1 MKGYEAKIYVD
12 PGAQLKYGKARSVPY
27 AMRGKVEE
35 ELECLVSEG
44 IIEPVQ
50 FADWAATIVPV
61 VKSDRKSL
69 QICGDFKLTLNQA
82 SKLDRYP
89 IPKVTDLFAK
99 LAGGKAFTK
108 LDMSQAYQ
116 QLLLDE
122 ESRKYAVI
130 NTHRGLF

>member
-1 MKGYEAKIYVD
+1 MNVQTKWNCLIPVLVKYYSSVFESGLGTLKGYEAKIYVD
-12 PGAQLKYGKARSVPY
+12 PGAQLKYGKAWSVHY

-69 QICGDFKLTLNQA
+69 RICDDFKLTLNQA
-82 SKLDRYP
+82 SKLD
-89 IPKVTDLFAK
+89 IPHPKGHGSLC
-99 LAGGKAFTK
+99 KAHR
-108 LDMSQAYQ
+108 
-116 QLLLDE
+116 
-122 ESRKYAVI
+122 RKSFHKA
-130 NTHRGLF
+130 